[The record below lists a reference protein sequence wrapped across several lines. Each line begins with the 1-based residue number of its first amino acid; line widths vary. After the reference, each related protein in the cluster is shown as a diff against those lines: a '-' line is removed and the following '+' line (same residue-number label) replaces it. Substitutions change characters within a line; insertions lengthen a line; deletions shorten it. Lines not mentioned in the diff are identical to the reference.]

1 MSPLIF
7 LVMRCFWQYIKYF
20 FRSKHWRGYGV
31 HSPYMFY
38 LVTMIIEDKNSF
50 YRFSQI
56 ENMRKI
62 LKKTTKKIKIE
73 EGGVEKEV
81 GISSLLKKGVISP
94 TYDQLLFRLIK
105 FFHPK
110 NILEIGTSAGV
121 TSMYMAAP
129 YSDTK
134 VCTVENQKEVAKLA
148 RLSFQRAEFHNI
160 EVYNPKEDGTRYDKK
175 IKETDFDLYY
185 FGRESTVA
193 EIKEVLTRDS
203 GKFTGN
209 TVIIMSDIYKSEEKE
224 LLWSEMKQIRGVRVS
239 LELFFYGI
247 LIFNE
252 DLRPESYNLFFIP
265 PLFR

>member
-1 MSPLIF
+1 M
-7 LVMRCFWQYIKYF
+7 V
-20 FRSKHWRGYGV
+20 
-31 HSPYMFY
+31 
-38 LVTMIIEDKNSF
+38 
-50 YRFSQI
+50 
-56 ENMRKI
+56 
-62 LKKTTKKIKIE
+62 
-73 EGGVEKEV
+73 
-81 GISSLLKKGVISP
+81 LKKGVISP

-129 YSDTK
+129 YSDTQ

-193 EIKEVLTRDS
+193 EIREVLTRDS

-224 LLWSEMKQIRGVRVS
+224 LLWGEMKQIRGVRVS